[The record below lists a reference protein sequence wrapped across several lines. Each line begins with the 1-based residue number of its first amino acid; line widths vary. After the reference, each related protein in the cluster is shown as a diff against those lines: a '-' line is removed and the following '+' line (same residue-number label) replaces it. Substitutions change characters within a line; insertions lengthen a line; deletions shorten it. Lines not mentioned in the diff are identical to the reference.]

1 MSDEAG
7 PRRLGR
13 MPDWNLVDRSHV
25 LAALEEYDRLGDREF
40 LARYRFGRA
49 KASSL
54 WHRGQEY
61 DSKAI
66 LGYAYLRATGRAA
79 GRDDFQ
85 GEDANARLLEGLGF
99 DVVVDQDALEQEE
112 RLQQARAASAP
123 TGSSTR
129 TAPAAKAAATKAPA
143 ARKAAARKPA
153 APKRTKPAEREVKL
167 CPTCYM
173 ALPATGICDYCA

>member
-1 MSDEAG
+1 
-7 PRRLGR
+7 

-25 LAALEEYDRLGDREF
+25 LAAIEECNRLGDREF

-54 WHRGQEY
+54 WHGGQEY

-66 LGYAYLRATGRAA
+66 LGNAYLRATGRAA
-79 GRDDFQ
+79 ARDEFQ
-85 GEDANARLLEGLGF
+85 GESANADLLKRLGF

-112 RLQQARAASAP
+112 RLEQTRAARTPADSTPRGASPAKTPAP
-123 TGSSTR
+123 RKT
-129 TAPAAKAAATKAPA
+129 ATK
-143 ARKAAARKPA
+143 KPA

-173 ALPATGICDYCA
+173 ALPATGICDFCA